1 MLSSSAADD
10 VEVVS
15 ALGAVRRAAEIARGS
30 VGELDVTLR
39 PPEALSRR
47 ITAAA
52 AQLGV
57 LRAAISVP
65 ALRYQALRPTALPEV
80 PADVPELLRTR
91 KAAAMAAA
99 DRAAT

>member
-1 MLSSSAADD
+1 MLSSSTTDD

-15 ALGAVRRAAEIARGS
+15 ALGAVRRAAETARGS

-52 AQLGV
+52 A
-57 LRAAISVP
+57 RCWC
-65 ALRYQALRPTALPEV
+65 Y
-80 PADVPELLRTR
+80 
-91 KAAAMAAA
+91 
-99 DRAAT
+99 